1 MWDVVVVGGG
11 PAGLSGALMLG
22 RARRRV
28 LVIDA
33 GEPRNRFTDAVHA
46 VLGRDGTSPAQLLAD
61 GRAEV
66 ESYGGVI
73 RHATVSTVEH
83 ITDGFSLTLDESGAD
98 PDAEGTVLARRL
110 LVATGS
116 SDDLPDIPGLGDLW
130 GRGVATCPYCDA
142 YEVKDARIGILATGP
157 ASVMQAQLLRQW
169 SESIIYVTHTSAAP
183 VGEEAAGFAAR
194 GIQVAVGPVECVLA
208 EDSRLVGVQL
218 DGGRRIEL
226 DAIFT
231 IPTLAPADRTLR
243 SLGAAIV
250 ENPVGA
256 FVQVDAT
263 GRTSI
268 DGVWAAGNVV
278 NPAANVPISIGAGAL
293 AGGAINHDL
302 VLDDIAR
309 VLARSAQ

>member
-1 MWDVVVVGGG
+1 MWDAVIVGGG

-28 LVIDA
+28 LVIDV
-33 GEPRNRFTDAVHA
+33 GEPRNRFTETMHA

-73 RHATVSTVEH
+73 RHSAVTAIERV
-83 ITDGFSLTLDESGAD
+83 TDGFSLTLDEPGAD
-98 PDAEGTVLARRL
+98 PDAEGAVLARRL
-110 LVATGS
+110 LVATGA
-116 SDDLPDIPGLGDLW
+116 SDKLPDIPGLGDLW

-157 ASVMQAQLLRQW
+157 ASIMQAQLLRQW
-169 SESIIYVTHTSAAP
+169 SESITYLSHTGTEP
-183 VGEEAAGFAAR
+183 IGQEAAGFAAR
-194 GIQVAVGPVECVLA
+194 GIEVAPGPVERVLA
-208 EDSRLVGVQL
+208 ADGRLVGVEL
-218 DGGRRIEL
+218 NGGRLIEL

-231 IPTLAPADRTLR
+231 IPTLLPADRSLL
-243 SLGAAIV
+243 SLGAVTV
-250 ENPVGA
+250 ENPMGV

-309 VLARSAQ
+309 ARAGSEQ